1 MFLEVQ
7 VLDWH
12 APWFKDLWREAL
24 SLGLVLLV
32 AWRVYPSPSVYE
44 IYFLWVRPAP
54 DALVSAG
61 LYPRFFRYLLGSN
74 VNVARVDEALAAAA
88 ARRRARHPHRS

>member
-1 MFLEVQ
+1 MYTISMTL
-7 VLDWH
+7 
-12 APWFKDLWREAL
+12 AL
-24 SLGLVLLV
+24 L
-32 AWRVYPSPSVYE
+32 
-44 IYFLWVRPAP
+44 
-54 DALVSAG
+54 SAG